1 MALVLSI
8 DAAWTSHEPSGV
20 ALLQGEGAQW
30 RCLAAA
36 PSYDSFVACAA
47 NAPIDWSA
55 KRFKGAAPDVGAL
68 LVAARRLAGTDVD
81 LVALDM
87 PVASVAFTSRRV
99 ADEAISKAFGGR
111 GCSAHSPSAV
121 RPGELGAELTRQ
133 LQAAG
138 YQLAT
143 QTFLSG
149 TGPQF
154 IEVYPHPA
162 LLALLGAAYRVP
174 YKVQK
179 SSRHWPGL
187 SPRQRID
194 LLLREF
200 VRIDQALRDQ
210 ISGIPSILPAASD
223 VPSLSSLKRFEDAL
237 DALVC
242 GWIGIQ
248 VTRGRA
254 RPYGD
259 DTAAVWVPH
268 FD

>member
-8 DAAWTSHEPSGV
+8 DAAWTPHEPSGV
-20 ALLQGEGAQW
+20 ALLQGEGDQW
-30 RCLAAA
+30 RCLAVA

-47 NAPIDWSA
+47 GSPLDWSV
-55 KRFKGAAPDVGAL
+55 KCFKGTAPDVGAL
-68 LVAARRLAGTDVD
+68 LMAARRLAGADVD

-87 PVASVAFTSRRV
+87 PVARVPFTRRRA
-99 ADEAISKAFGGR
+99 ADNAISEAFGGR
-111 GCSAHSPSAV
+111 GCSAHSPSAA
-121 RPGELGAELTRQ
+121 RPGALGAELTRQ
-133 LQAAG
+133 FHAAG

-143 QTFLSG
+143 KASLSG
-149 TGPQF
+149 TGPWF

-162 LLALLGAAYRVP
+162 LLALLRATYRIR

-179 SSRHWPGL
+179 SSRYWPGL
-187 SPRQRID
+187 SPGQRID

-200 VRIDQALRDQ
+200 VRIDQALRIHID
-210 ISGIPSILPAASD
+210 GIPCILPAASD
-223 VPSLSSLKRFEDAL
+223 VPSLASLKRFEDAL

-248 VTRGRA
+248 FIRDRA
-254 RPYGD
+254 KPYGD
-259 DTAAVWVPH
+259 DTAAVWVPD